1 MNASPL
7 APMRGP
13 AGQKGVMLIEALI
26 GLLIFMLGILALIG
40 MQGIAMQ
47 YTIDAK
53 FRSEASFL
61 ANQIIGTMWVDRAN
75 LNAYDTSVGGGTAA
89 RTAWISSVQE
99 TLPGAT
105 GGNAP
110 AIAIS
115 GRQATVTVSWQRPG
129 ESAPSRHQAIAQIN
143 DPL

>member
-1 MNASPL
+1 MKPL
-7 APMRGP
+7 RHSTSKQG
-13 AGQKGVMLIEALI
+13 GVMLIEALI

-61 ANQIIGTMWVDRAN
+61 TNQIIGTMWVDRAN
-75 LNAYDTSVGGGTAA
+75 IGAYDTTSGAGTTQ

-105 GGNAP
+105 AGNAP
-110 AIAIS
+110 TIAIS

-129 ESAPSRHQAIAQIN
+129 EAAPSRHQAVAQIN
-143 DPL
+143 DSL

>member
-1 MNASPL
+1 MKPL
-7 APMRGP
+7 QHSISKQG
-13 AGQKGVMLIEALI
+13 GVMLIEALI

-61 ANQIIGTMWVDRAN
+61 TNQIIGTMWVDRAN
-75 LNAYDTSVGGGTAA
+75 IGAYDTTSGAGTTQ

-105 GGNAP
+105 AGNAP
-110 AIAIS
+110 TIAIS

-129 ESAPSRHQAIAQIN
+129 EAAPSRHQAVAQIN
-143 DPL
+143 DSL

>member
-1 MNASPL
+1 MNAQARVPTH
-7 APMRGP
+7 GP
-13 AGQKGVMLIEALI
+13 TAQKGVMLIEALI

-53 FRSEASFL
+53 YRSEASFL

-75 LNAYDTSVGGGTAA
+75 IGAYDTTVGAGTVS

-115 GRQATVTVSWQRPG
+115 GRQATVTVAWQRPG
-129 ESAPSRHQAIAQIN
+129 ETAPSRHQAVAQIN
-143 DPL
+143 DAQ

>member
-1 MNASPL
+1 MPPTSL
-7 APMRGP
+7 ARMSAPSS
-13 AGQKGVMLIEALI
+13 QKGVMLIEALI

-53 FRSEASFL
+53 YRSEASFL

-75 LNAYDTSVGGGTAA
+75 LNAYDTGTGGGTTA

-110 AIAIS
+110 AITVS
-115 GRQATVTVSWQRPG
+115 GRQATVTVLWQRPG
-129 ESAPSRHQAIAQIN
+129 ETAPSRHQAVAQIN
-143 DPL
+143 DAL

>member
-1 MNASPL
+1 MKPQSPISKQ
-7 APMRGP
+7 R
-13 AGQKGVMLIEALI
+13 GVMLIEALI

-61 ANQIIGTMWVDRAN
+61 TNQIIGTMWVDRAN
-75 LNAYDTSVGGGTAA
+75 IGAYDTSFGTGTTQ

-105 GGNAP
+105 AGNAP
-110 AIAIS
+110 TIAIS

-129 ESAPSRHQAIAQIN
+129 DSAPSRHQAVAQIN
-143 DPL
+143 DAL

>member
-1 MNASPL
+1 MTTIPHPVSTQ
-7 APMRGP
+7 R
-13 AGQKGVMLIEALI
+13 GVMLIEALI

-53 FRSEASFL
+53 YRSEASFL
-61 ANQIIGTMWVDRAN
+61 TNQIIGTMWVDRAN
-75 LNAYDTSVGGGTAA
+75 ISAYDTTSGAGTTQ

-99 TLPGAT
+99 TLPGAAA
-105 GGNAP
+105 GNAP
-110 AIAIS
+110 TIVVN

-129 ESAPSRHQAIAQIN
+129 ETAPSRHQAVAQIN
-143 DPL
+143 DSL

>member
-1 MNASPL
+1 MNAPLQNRSPGH
-7 APMRGP
+7 AT
-13 AGQKGVMLIEALI
+13 QKGVMLIEALI

-53 FRSEASFL
+53 YRSEASFL

-75 LNAYDTSVGGGTAA
+75 LGAYDTSGSGTTA

-105 GGNAP
+105 GANAP
-110 AIAIS
+110 SIAVV
-115 GRQATVTVSWQRPG
+115 GRQTTVTVSWQRPG
-129 ESAPSRHQAIAQIN
+129 DTAPSRHQAVAVIN
-143 DPL
+143 DAL

>member
-1 MNASPL
+1 MNSKTIPSAS
-7 APMRGP
+7 
-13 AGQKGVMLIEALI
+13 GQRGVMLIEALI

-40 MQGIAMQ
+40 MQAVAMQ

-53 FRSEASFL
+53 YRSEASFL
-61 ANQIIGTMWVDRAN
+61 ANQIIGTMWVDRTN
-75 LNAYDTSVGGGTAA
+75 INAYDTTSGAGTTQ
-89 RTAWISSVQE
+89 RTAWVSSVLE

-105 GGNAP
+105 GANAP
-110 AIAIS
+110 GIAIS

-129 ESAPSRHQAIAQIN
+129 EASASNHTAVAQIN

>member
-1 MNASPL
+1 MKPL
-7 APMRGP
+7 QHSISKQG
-13 AGQKGVMLIEALI
+13 GVMLIEALI

-61 ANQIIGTMWVDRAN
+61 TNQIIGTMWVDRAN
-75 LNAYDTSVGGGTAA
+75 ISAYDTTSGAGTTQ
-89 RTAWISSVQE
+89 RTAWISSVLE

-110 AIAIS
+110 SIAIS

-129 ESAPSRHQAIAQIN
+129 EAAPSRHQAVAQIN
-143 DPL
+143 DSL